1 MPRFKLPYLTFDGD
15 RHGTVRLYVR
25 VPGQPKICIRERP
38 GSPEFMD
45 AYHRAVAEGA
55 AARRSSPE
63 AAKAGSFRHLCV
75 RYYASAAFT
84 RFDEGTQAWRR
95 HHLDLLARDH
105 GDKPVA
111 VLQPKHVRKL
121 RDELKD
127 SPIVAN
133 VRLKALR
140 ALFCWAVEEEEAPH
154 DPTLGVKA
162 LRHVSKGFH
171 SWELHEI
178 EAYENRH
185 PVGSKARL
193 AMALLLYTACRREDA
208 VRLGPQHLRGG
219 RIRYRQAKNEH
230 RSPVDLDIP
239 VHPDLQQVIDAAP
252 SGHLTFLT
260 TAYGRLFSTAGS
272 RAWLSAARPRTRSW
286 RSPAT
291 GRSRR
296 SSATR
301 APQGRAGWPT
311 PR

>member
-1 MPRFKLPYLTFDGD
+1 MVRDRRMPQPKRVNSRNVWDRRRLDDALRRAARQCRPKSLGQRSLVGGTAMPRFKLPYLTFDGD

-25 VPGQPKICIRERP
+25 VPGQPKIRIRERP

-84 RFDEGTQAWRR
+84 RLDEGTQAWRR

-121 RDELKD
+121 RDELRD

-140 ALFCWAVEEEEAPH
+140 ALFSWAVEEEEAPH
-154 DPTLGVKA
+154 DPTLVVKA

-171 SWELHEI
+171 SCS
-178 EAYENRH
+178 A
-185 PVGSKARL
+185 
-193 AMALLLYTACRREDA
+193 LYTKYHMTL
-208 VRLGPQHLRGG
+208 LGPPL
-219 RIRYRQAKNEH
+219 
-230 RSPVDLDIP
+230 
-239 VHPDLQQVIDAAP
+239 
-252 SGHLTFLT
+252 
-260 TAYGRLFSTAGS
+260 S
-272 RAWLSAARPRTRSW
+272 RD
-286 RSPAT
+286 
-291 GRSRR
+291 
-296 SSATR
+296 
-301 APQGRAGWPT
+301 
-311 PR
+311 